1 MRFIITT
8 KDQGIIDTLKEVI
21 SQTEEDIKITEFSE
35 EKLLSILDKCFEE
48 KSNLTPVDVVQKI
61 LGEM

>member
-48 KSNLTPVDVVQKI
+48 KNNLTPVDVVQKI